1 MKYNFDQI
9 IERRGTDCLKYD
21 RTPKDVIPLW
31 IADMDFATPDFVMEA
46 IQKRLS
52 CPVLG
57 YPQIPKDYF
66 KTIAGWVKKLHGWNV
81 KPEWMCFV
89 PGIVKGI
96 GLVEWSLIPRGSKVI
111 IQPPVYHPFRLVSQK
126 NEMELLYNPLIPVY
140 EEECATGCGKG
151 AGKRLVGYEMDFES
165 LEKCMENGGKLLI
178 LSNPHNPAGIC
189 WSRETL
195 EKVASLS
202 AKHGV
207 LVISDEIHAE
217 MAHKG
222 FKHIPFASV
231 SEEAAQ
237 NSITFM
243 SPSKT
248 FNIAGVVSSYAI
260 VPNPELRK
268 RFFTFMEAN
277 ELDNPSIFSA
287 VVTMAA
293 YKHGADWRK
302 QMLRYVESN
311 IAYVDKYLRRN
322 IPCVKAMLPQASFLI
337 WLDCS
342 GLGLCQEKL
351 VNFLVKK
358 AHLFMNDG
366 TMFGPEGAGFVRLN
380 IACPRSVLTQA
391 LDQLR
396 DAVAA
401 MKCSCRK

>member
-46 IQKRLS
+46 IQKRLD

-57 YPQIPKDYF
+57 YPQMPKDYF

-96 GLVEWSLIPRGSKVI
+96 GLVEWSLIPRGAKVI

-126 NEMELLYNPLIPVY
+126 NEMEMMYNPLIPVY
-140 EEECATGCGKG
+140 EEDCAAGCEKG

-195 EKVASLS
+195 ERVASLS

-293 YKHGADWRK
+293 YKHGADWRR

-311 IAYVDKYLRRN
+311 ISYVDKYLRRN

-366 TMFGPEGAGFVRLN
+366 TMFGPEGTGFVRLN

-396 DAVAA
+396 DAVAQ